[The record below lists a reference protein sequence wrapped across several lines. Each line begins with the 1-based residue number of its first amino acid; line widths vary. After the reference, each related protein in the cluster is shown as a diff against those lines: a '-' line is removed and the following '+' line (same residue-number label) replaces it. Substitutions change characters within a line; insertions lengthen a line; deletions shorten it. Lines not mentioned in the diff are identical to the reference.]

1 MKIVPSNNNKKHVDI
16 PLETSVKVD
25 AIIEKDEVKLTTS
38 YAASIQSN
46 SHVEENDRDI
56 SISKRDDSRDRGRRD
71 DSRDRRR
78 DDSRDREKRD
88 NRDSR
93 DDKKFSLDNR
103 SRKRRDGAQGDRAW
117 TLLTYNNI
125 LINIK
130 KLLK

>member
-1 MKIVPSNNNKKHVDI
+1 M
-16 PLETSVKVD
+16 
-25 AIIEKDEVKLTTS
+25 KLTTS

-71 DSRDRRR
+71 DSRDRKRDDSRDRGRR
-78 DDSRDREKRD
+78 DDSRDRGRRD
-88 NRDSR
+88 DRDSR

-125 LINIK
+125 LNIK